1 MGVVKLADY
10 RHNPVQH
17 QEASSMGYVSIHRQ
31 FMDSRLY
38 KDSQAVHLWLHLIL
52 KANHESTVVNTD
64 IGPITVDRGQMITGR
79 PSLVRET
86 FIPDNKVRSLLR
98 TFESKG
104 MLNICSMGK
113 KFSLFTIVKYDDFQ
127 AKNCPTVVQQ
137 LSNANTSNDA
147 ALSGDCPTVV
157 QQLSNANTSNDA
169 ALSGDCPTVVQR
181 LSINNNINNIS
192 NTDVL
197 ESATADKK
205 SDKKKPS
212 VSCQDVVDAYHEI
225 LPEAPRI
232 RALND
237 KRKNQIR
244 TFWRK
249 AGVITRQLDGHGFT
263 MQDWRNYLSYVG
275 ENCRW
280 MFEERPNH
288 QRGTVWHK
296 KGFDFLLNDNTYLK
310 VREGEHDDR

>member
-127 AKNCPTVVQQ
+127 AKNCPTVVQR
-137 LSNANTSNDA
+137 LSNANTSNGA

-157 QQLSNANTSNDA
+157 QRLSNANTSNGA

-263 MQDWRNYLSYVG
+263 MQDWRDYLSYVG